1 MNQSIREE
9 SKQKQTILHGQ
20 GPYATLALAEKGAR
34 STPAHHVKHAHDPD
48 GKTRPAIAS
57 L

>member
-1 MNQSIREE
+1 MNQSIRED
-9 SKQKQTILHGQ
+9 SKKQTTLHGQ
-20 GPYATLALAEKGAR
+20 GPYAALALAEKGAR
-34 STPAHHVKHAHDPD
+34 STPAPSCLRAHDPD

>member
-20 GPYATLALAEKGAR
+20 GPYAALALAEKGAR
-34 STPAHHVKHAHDPD
+34 STPAPSCLRAHDPD